1 MSHVERSKVREAFA
15 RALQLAEGDT
25 ASAVDATAAALCI
38 PVEAVLEC
46 VEEQEAHQC

>member
-25 ASAVDATAAALCI
+25 ASAVEATAAVLCI
-38 PVEAVLEC
+38 PAEAVREC
-46 VEEQEAHQC
+46 VIEEQEPA